1 MTTKQYR
8 AVNGQVIEY
17 SPTTKVAAFLA
28 RIEEMVADPKV
39 KEQQIVG
46 LAYSSENP
54 FLDHTMFPGR
64 GAVTKEVLGDP
75 AYHVMADLLFRK
87 RLAESG
93 VATEKL
99 AAKYTM
105 GIPEAARELGINE
118 NAVRK
123 AIASGR
129 LPSWTKEDGR
139 QYLDPRTFKSIEVG
153 TRGPKKG
160 TFKARTEETAGA
172 GIADAVRLRDEG
184 LEDAVAHVNGE
195 PEAEPL
201 DVIMGQEKG
210 AGLKI
215 SVEAEDVQRIADNR
229 LHGRIKRWKRL
240 AVMTKGEGGKRHVYV
255 IVPGRKENAITIG
268 PFAVR
273 GRFDIDEKVTA
284 PTRVD
289 DAWKA
294 AKA

>member
-8 AVNGQVIEY
+8 TVNGQVIEY
-17 SPTTKVAAFLA
+17 SPTAKVAAFLA
-28 RIEEMVADPKV
+28 RIEQMVADPKT

-64 GAVTKEVLGDP
+64 GAVTKDVLANP
-75 AYHVMADLLFRK
+75 AYHVMTDLLFRK
-87 RLAESG
+87 RVAESG
-93 VATEKL
+93 FAVEKL
-99 AAKYTM
+99 ASKYTV

-129 LPSWTKEDGR
+129 LPAWTKEDGR
-139 QYLDPRTFKSIEVG
+139 QYLDPRTFKTIEVG

-160 TFKARTEETAGA
+160 TFKVRTETVEPAGEEV
-172 GIADAVRLRDEG
+172 VRLRDER
-184 LEDAVAHVNGE
+184 LEQAVADVDGE

-215 SVEAEDVQRIADNR
+215 NVEAEDVQRIAGNR
-229 LHGRIKRWKRL
+229 LHGRVKRWKRV
-240 AVMTKGEGGKRHVYV
+240 AVMTKGEGGKRQVYV

-273 GRFDIDEKVTA
+273 GRFDVDEKVTA

-294 AKA
+294 AKP